1 MESKRL
7 TDLSDKELAKIV
19 KEIKNDKVIGAIII
33 GFTIGIAI
41 YSAVKNGLDFFTFFP
56 LLLAY
61 FMMKNSSNNKLLEKE
76 IEKEIESRNL
86 K

>member
-1 MESKRL
+1 MEIKILR
-7 TDLSDKELAKIV
+7 DLSDKELVKKT
-19 KEIKNDKVIGAIII
+19 KEIKNDKIIGAIII
-33 GFTIGIAI
+33 GFTVGIAI
-41 YSAVKNGLDFFTFFP
+41 YSAVKNGLDFFTLFP

-61 FMMKNSSNNKLLEKE
+61 IMIKNSSNNKLLERE